1 MYKLK
6 KMKWLP
12 ILIIITFLAAAC
24 SGNSGSGKDACG
36 DTDNNFVF
44 ATWAAGD
51 ELKEFEE
58 IVDRVNENADGE
70 YTIETLSIPSDYYIK
85 LSTLISAKNTPDF
98 FWMTQELI
106 SKHAELGAIA
116 DLSDYLNEHDVLHP
130 DNFYEGVIASA
141 MYEDK
146 YYGIPWIANPLMVYY
161 NKDLFAEAGISE
173 LDLTDDW
180 TWEEFIDIAKE
191 LTLERE
197 GYKQYGTVVDGWP
210 NIETF
215 FWAGGGDIIAENEE
229 DVLIDSEESL
239 DGLDILHEILASGI
253 TPAYSEVSSLGSNNV
268 WFEKQRAAMFMGG
281 IQDDFEET
289 IAKLPEEEQFE
300 IGYAPMPV
308 GLDGEAHA
316 FDWTASTVMN
326 KQCGDNSVAYQALE
340 DMTMEFFKWK
350 IASPLEGQIE
360 EVVEIDPLKEPAL
373 ETMEHALQIARSAVY
388 TPEWN
393 EINHELWT
401 DLYTGML
408 NDTEKYDYRAKAK
421 EIADKAR
428 DIIEKKRK

>member
-1 MYKLK
+1 

-146 YYGIPWIANPLMVYY
+146 YYGIPWIANPLMV
-161 NKDLFAEAGISE
+161 
-173 LDLTDDW
+173 
-180 TWEEFIDIAKE
+180 
-191 LTLERE
+191 
-197 GYKQYGTVVDGWP
+197 
-210 NIETF
+210 
-215 FWAGGGDIIAENEE
+215 
-229 DVLIDSEESL
+229 
-239 DGLDILHEILASGI
+239 
-253 TPAYSEVSSLGSNNV
+253 
-268 WFEKQRAAMFMGG
+268 
-281 IQDDFEET
+281 
-289 IAKLPEEEQFE
+289 
-300 IGYAPMPV
+300 
-308 GLDGEAHA
+308 
-316 FDWTASTVMN
+316 
-326 KQCGDNSVAYQALE
+326 
-340 DMTMEFFKWK
+340 
-350 IASPLEGQIE
+350 
-360 EVVEIDPLKEPAL
+360 
-373 ETMEHALQIARSAVY
+373 
-388 TPEWN
+388 
-393 EINHELWT
+393 
-401 DLYTGML
+401 
-408 NDTEKYDYRAKAK
+408 
-421 EIADKAR
+421 
-428 DIIEKKRK
+428 